1 MAKTAVVFC
10 SEYGSTK
17 RYAAYIAEKLQ
28 ADLLSI
34 EDAKDVSS
42 YDTVVYGGGIYAGAL
57 NGNEW
62 LKKNQA
68 SLCNKKLILFTCSI
82 SDPNIERNRE
92 NIQKGLEKCLSQELI
107 SHSKI
112 FYFRGALAYQRLKL
126 THKGMMKVLFQILKH
141 KKDRSPEE
149 DAMLQTQETPVDF
162 VDTSQAD
169 ALITFIKD

>member
-17 RYAAYIAEKLQ
+17 RYATYIAEKLQ

-42 YDTVVYGGGIYAGAL
+42 YDTIVYGGGIYAGAL
-57 NGNEW
+57 NGHEW
-62 LKKNQA
+62 LKKNQEA
-68 SLCNKKLILFTCSI
+68 LCNKKLIIFTCGI
-82 SDPNIERNRE
+82 SDPNNETNRE

-107 SHSKI
+107 SHGKT

-126 THKGMMKVLFQILKH
+126 AHKGIMKILFHVLKH

-149 DAMLQTQETPVDF
+149 EAMLQAQETPVDF